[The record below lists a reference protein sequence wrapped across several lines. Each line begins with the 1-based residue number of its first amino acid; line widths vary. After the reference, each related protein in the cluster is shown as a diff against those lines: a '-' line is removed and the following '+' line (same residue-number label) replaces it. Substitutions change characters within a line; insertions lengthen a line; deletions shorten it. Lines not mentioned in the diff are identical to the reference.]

1 MGRKDDD
8 ESEKEELPFGLAPPC
23 RSRPGALPRDEVAA
37 SAQHCQRRSTSLSV
51 APPRSGLDPAAGSG
65 PEEASIDAAG
75 RNGGA
80 EIHGCKC
87 SAVSAGAPP
96 TRCSGLGRAPPPRGI
111 QGCRRESSEDPK
123 PTALGRQE
131 GGGKPR
137 AQGRGWWPTACH
149 GSRAGLY
156 RAIQAH

>member
-8 ESEKEELPFGLAPPC
+8 ECEEEELPFGLAPPC
-23 RSRPGALPRDEVAA
+23 RSRPGALPRAKVAA
-37 SAQHCQRRSTSLSV
+37 AAQHCQRRSTSLSV

-65 PEEASIDAAG
+65 PEEASMDAAG

-87 SAVSAGAPP
+87 SAASAGAPP

-111 QGCRRESSEDPK
+111 QGRRRESSKDPK

-131 GGGKPR
+131 GGGEPR
-137 AQGRGWWPTACH
+137 AQGRRWWPTTCH

-156 RAIQAH
+156 RAIQAR